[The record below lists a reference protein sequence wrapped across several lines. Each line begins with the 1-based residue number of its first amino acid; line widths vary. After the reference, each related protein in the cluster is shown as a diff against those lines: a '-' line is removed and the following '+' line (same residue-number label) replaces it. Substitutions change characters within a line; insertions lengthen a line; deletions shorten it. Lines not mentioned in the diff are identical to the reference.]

1 MKLNRMT
8 ESEIERYREYCIQ
21 AGNTAALTEI
31 NEHRQFFGNLVK
43 VVKGRKIPHGTKG
56 IVFYV
61 ERVHYGYQWWKG
73 WSTRIGFRD
82 ESDNVFFTDSNNLE
96 VVAE

>member
-21 AGNTAALTEI
+21 AGNTAALAELADFQEFYENKI
-31 NEHRQFFGNLVK
+31 N

-56 IVFYV
+56 TVFYV

-73 WSTRIGFRD
+73 WSTRIGFKD
-82 ESDNVFFTDSNNLE
+82 DLGNTYFNDSKNVVIVSE
-96 VVAE
+96 